1 MKIEGRLTTPS
12 FRRRPESRGAGAG
25 FHYRHLVRN
34 SLQRPLVVFPR
45 RACPVPR
52 YGAGIHVPDPWIPA
66 QGRNDGGKGTTIS
79 IPLCGLRKAI
89 VILNDPTNVILN
101 NPNVILNGVKNL
113 AGGVSVSESAR

>member
-1 MKIEGRLTTPS
+1 MQTHHTVIPAKAGIQ
-12 FRRRPESRGAGAG
+12 GAGAG
-25 FHYRHLVRN
+25 FHY
-34 SLQRPLVVFPR
+34 LQRPLVVFPR

-52 YGAGIHVPDPWIPA
+52 YGAGIHVPGPWIPV
-66 QGRNDGGKGTTIS
+66 QGRNDGGGIAIF

-113 AGGVSVSESAR
+113 AGGVRVSESAR